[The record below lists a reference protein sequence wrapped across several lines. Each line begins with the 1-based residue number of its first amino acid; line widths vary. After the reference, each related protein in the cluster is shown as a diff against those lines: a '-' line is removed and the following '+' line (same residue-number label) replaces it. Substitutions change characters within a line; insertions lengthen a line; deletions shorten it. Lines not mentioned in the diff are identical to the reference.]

1 LELTTRIRYFKTMGK
16 CDSIRD
22 ISLMF
27 DVHQQYEIGGKDDV
41 FDFSQIHRIDSDV
54 FHINHPGYERG
65 DYAGA

>member
-1 LELTTRIRYFKTMGK
+1 
-16 CDSIRD
+16 
-22 ISLMF
+22 MF